1 MGKIKFT
8 QLIINIITVPLQFA
22 RRFPSELKKRY
33 KEKRFRQRAK
43 CGSGL
48 NVSENA
54 NIFIEPGAS
63 IKIGDNCEIIG
74 ILSAKTG
81 AEINIGRYT
90 TIRADSVLGALQRI
104 DIGNYVIISNNVHI
118 YDNNNHPTSPHQRIE
133 LCKSGFHSEKWNWRY
148 SECSPITIE
157 DNVWIGERSA
167 ILKGVTIGR
176 GSIVASNSVVTKSVP
191 PYSIVA
197 GNPAKIVKQLCD
209 DTAGQ

>member
-1 MGKIKFT
+1 MKFK
-8 QLIINIITVPLQFA
+8 QLIINTITPPLQFI
-22 RRFPSELKKRY
+22 RHIPSELKKRY
-33 KEKRFRQRAK
+33 KESRFRQRAK

-63 IKIGDNCEIIG
+63 ITIGDNCEIIG
-74 ILSAKTG
+74 KLSAMAG
-81 AEINIGRYT
+81 AKINIGSYT
-90 TIRADSVLGALQRI
+90 TIRFDSIVGAQCRI
-104 DIGNYVIISNNVHI
+104 NIGNYVIISNNVHI

-133 LCKSGFHSEKWNWRY
+133 LCKSGFHSEKWTWRY
-148 SECSPITIE
+148 SECSPIIIE

-209 DTAGQ
+209 DTTGQ